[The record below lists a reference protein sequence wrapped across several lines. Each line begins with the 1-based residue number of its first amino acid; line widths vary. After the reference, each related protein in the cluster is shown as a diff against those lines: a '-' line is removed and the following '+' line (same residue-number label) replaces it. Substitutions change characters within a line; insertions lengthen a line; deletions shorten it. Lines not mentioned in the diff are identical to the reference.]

1 MTASASSAADA
12 LVFDPSVQWPP
23 GSPARYPCREHFAP
37 VRRSIG
43 GCLPC
48 PGYVLTTADGKPV
61 PELANMTEKERGW
74 KIDLRSAALAGDCI
88 NCLLQ
93 SGQPFFV
100 GRPGMGAPEEVACRA
115 MTGRTHNADNMSVFL
130 NDQRRVLK
138 QLNGIL
144 TRSDED
150 ALSYA
155 RCYAASVNASD
166 IVVRVGGGPYMP
178 LRKPNHTCARPGSKH
193 HQKSDILISQSG
205 HFPSRVL
212 GDRGLNPWVIAAY
225 HMTRELQTGEEE
237 RRLLPRI
244 FAWTRALQGRT
255 VLVVHPFNES
265 IVRQLRRGSRALWG
279 FYSDLIMPPGI
290 RFKVVTPPQNL
301 AKALE
306 NADWREALDA
316 LIERVNAAGP
326 FDLAML
332 SCGGLGMLLGS
343 YLLETNRSAM
353 YHGGELQLWFGVY
366 GRRWAGDLDA
376 KGWLNRSLL
385 ANWVRPLAN
394 ETPAGASGVEK
405 GTYW

>member
-61 PELANMTEKERGW
+61 PELANVTEKERGW

-255 VLVVHPFNES
+255 VLAF
-265 IVRQLRRGSRALWG
+265 SRASNPHSG
-279 FYSDLIMPPGI
+279 AY
-290 RFKVVTPPQNL
+290 
-301 AKALE
+301 
-306 NADWREALDA
+306 
-316 LIERVNAAGP
+316 AAETRG
-326 FDLAML
+326 ARH
-332 SCGGLGMLLGS
+332 GS
-343 YLLETNRSAM
+343 LRPRSADFLRPCRACRAM
-353 YHGGELQLWFGVY
+353 PCRAHACRCSRHPLPERAPIRARACRCSSCIPSTRASCVSC
-366 GRRWAGDLDA
+366 AAAAAPCGDSTL
-376 KGWLNRSLL
+376 
-385 ANWVRPLAN
+385 
-394 ETPAGASGVEK
+394 T
-405 GTYW
+405 